1 MDEQPPTRS
10 SSTSRLPRLSYA
22 NVVATLALFIALGS
36 GAWAAIEIGRNDVTA
51 REIAKAA
58 VGSSELKN
66 DGAKG
71 KDVDESSLGQV
82 PSASSATTAATAQS
96 AQSAQQLDGLSPASI
111 NAASS
116 GFGEADCDPGQSETC
131 ATTQLNQPRTS
142 DVLVLASGTMFGTGA
157 DVSGSCTLHGPGNDE
172 LAGITEIGQVNAP
185 HPNVDRG
192 DGFVVQGLFQD
203 VPAGP
208 GEFELSCSEDTGDLK
223 ISSQQI
229 TAMRLSG

>member
-1 MDEQPPTRS
+1 MDEKQPSRS
-10 SSTSRLPRLSYA
+10 NSRPRRPRLSYA
-22 NVVATLALFIALGS
+22 NVVATVALFIALGS

-66 DGAKG
+66 DGTKG

-82 PSASSATTAATAQS
+82 PSAASATTAAS
-96 AQSAQQLDGLSPASI
+96 AQSAEQLDGLSPASV
-111 NAASS
+111 NATSI
-116 GFGEADCDPGQSETC
+116 GFGETACNPGVLIEPC
-131 ATTQLNQPRTS
+131 ASTQLNQPRTS

-157 DVSGSCTLHGPGNDE
+157 DVSGSCGLEGPGNDE
-172 LAGITEIGQVNAP
+172 FAGLTEIGQVNAP
-185 HPNVDRG
+185 HPDVDHG

-208 GEFELSCSEDTGDLK
+208 GAFSLTCSEDTGDLK
-223 ISSQQI
+223 IGAQQI
-229 TAMRLSG
+229 VAVRLSG